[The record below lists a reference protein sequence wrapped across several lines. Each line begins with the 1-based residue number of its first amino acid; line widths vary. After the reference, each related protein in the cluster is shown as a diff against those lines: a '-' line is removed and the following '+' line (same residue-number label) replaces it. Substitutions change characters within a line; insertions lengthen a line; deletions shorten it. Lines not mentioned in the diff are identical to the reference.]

1 MPDVEIRVG
10 DRPFMVSCQ
19 PGEES
24 FLEAAAALLDAE
36 AQALVSAMGRLPEA
50 KMLLMAGL
58 MLADKLAA
66 REDELAVMRT
76 RRGVPAPGDTTAAA
90 TPMPDATGLARLDEI
105 ATLVEALAARAEETR
120 MPTTPETA

>member
-1 MPDVEIRVG
+1 MPDVEIKVG
-10 DRPFMVSCQ
+10 DRPFLVSCQ

-36 AQALVSAMGRLPEA
+36 AQALVGAMGRLPET

-66 REDELAVMRT
+66 REDELDTLRASPGART
-76 RRGVPAPGDTTAAA
+76 A
-90 TPMPDATGLARLDEI
+90 TPASDTASLARLEEL
-105 ATLVEALAARAEETR
+105 ASLAEALADQAE
-120 MPTTPETA
+120 A

>member
-10 DRPFMVSCQ
+10 DRPFLVSCQ

-36 AQALVSAMGRLPEA
+36 AQALVNAMGRLPEA

-66 REDELAVMRT
+66 REDELAALRARPGNAAPEDT
-76 RRGVPAPGDTTAAA
+76 HPAAPAPAS
-90 TPMPDATGLARLDEI
+90 LARLDEL
-105 ATLVEALAARAEETR
+105 AGLAEALAAQVEAQQ
-120 MPTTPETA
+120 PL